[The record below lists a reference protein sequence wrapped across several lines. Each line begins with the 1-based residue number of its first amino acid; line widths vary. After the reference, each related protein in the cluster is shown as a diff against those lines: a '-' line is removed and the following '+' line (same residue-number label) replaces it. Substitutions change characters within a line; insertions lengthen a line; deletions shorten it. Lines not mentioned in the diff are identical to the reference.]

1 MSAAVR
7 LMLRWSAAGAG
18 WLSGLCLATIF
29 VVGLTNVVGRYTGG
43 FSLAWSADLQ
53 RLLFIWAVFLGAASA
68 LHSRSHLAIEFL
80 RERLPLA
87 PRRVAV
93 LAGDVLLLALLGVL
107 LKYGWELTLVRR
119 NIPYVQ
125 LGIAHAYATAALPVS
140 AALMALFAIQGF
152 IDDLRGRRSEEDRVE
167 PPESLL

>member
-7 LMLRWSAAGAG
+7 LMLRWLAAVAG

-29 VVGLTNVVGRYTGG
+29 VVGLANVVGRYTGTI
-43 FSLAWSADLQ
+43 SMLWSADLQ

-68 LHSRSHLAIEFL
+68 LHSRSHLAIEVL
-80 RERLPLA
+80 RDRLPVAL
-87 PRRVAV
+87 RRVAV
-93 LAGDVLLLALLGVL
+93 LAGHVLLLVLLGVL

-125 LGIAHAYATAALPVS
+125 LGVAHAYAAAALPVS

-152 IDDLRGRRSEEDRVE
+152 VDDLRGRRFEEDRVE
-167 PPESLL
+167 PSESLM